1 MRINPTPYR
10 LGVDIGGTFTDVALE
25 GSGPRVTTKVLTTH
39 RAPEE
44 GVLTAIGQALAQA
57 GLAPADLSAIIHGT
71 TLATNALIERKGA
84 RTALI
89 TTQGFRDVLHIGL
102 ENRFEQYDLYLEK
115 PEPLVPR
122 RLRLTVPE
130 RVNAQGQILL
140 PLDETAVW
148 QTASLLREQ
157 EIESVAVAFLHS
169 FVNPSHEQ
177 RVREILETELP
188 ELSISLSCEVSPEIR
203 EYDRFSTVCAN
214 AYIQPKVA
222 RYLGHLQSRL
232 AENGFTCPVFAFL
245 SNGGITDL
253 ETASRFPV
261 RLIESGPAG
270 GAILASTVARQC
282 GLDSVVSYDMGGT
295 TAKLCL
301 LDGGRPATARDFEV
315 ARMYRFKRGSGL
327 PVRIP
332 VIEMVE
338 IGAGGGSLCQVNP
351 LGLITVG
358 PDSAGSEP
366 GPASYGRGGTRA
378 TVTDANLLL
387 GRIDP
392 AAFAGGTLPLDPSAA
407 VSAIIEDVARPLNLP
422 SLLAAQGMV
431 EVVDENMASAA
442 REHAVEHGLSLE
454 GRTLIAFGGSAPL
467 HAAWLAQK
475 MGINQIIV
483 PTGAGVG
490 SAIGFL
496 RAPVAYEIVRSRYQR
511 LGSLD
516 LPTLN
521 TMLADMTAEA
531 RVLVERG
538 APGQPLQVER
548 RAYMR
553 YVGQRHEIAVP
564 LLAQPLQPGD
574 ADKLRT
580 AYDTA
585 YHEQFGRTI
594 PKLEIEVLSWSVAVS
609 TLPQQVQPAPDVEP
623 ITAISPAET
632 RLLFDFER
640 GEPVEAKLY
649 HRADLP
655 PGATLTGPA
664 LIVEAETT
672 TIVPPGWSAR
682 VNGLGYLVLGKVY
695 SPASLQYGG

>member
-1 MRINPTPYR
+1 MLDFYRSEASMRINPTSYR

-25 GSGPRVTTKVLTTH
+25 GPGSRVTAKVLTTH

-44 GVLTAIGQALAQA
+44 GVLTAISQTLAQA

-89 TTQGFRDVLHIGL
+89 TTQGFRDVLRIGL

-130 RVNAQGQILL
+130 RVSAQGQVLL
-140 PLDETAVW
+140 PLDETAVR
-148 QTASLLREQ
+148 QIIPLLRKQ
-157 EIESVAVAFLHS
+157 QIESVAVAFLHS

-177 RVREILETELP
+177 RVREILLAELP
-188 ELSISLSCEVSPEIR
+188 DLSISLSCEVSPEIR
-203 EYDRFSTVCAN
+203 EYDRFSTTCAN

-222 RYLGHLQSRL
+222 RYLQNLQTHLRES
-232 AENGFTCPVFAFL
+232 GFTCPIFAFL

-270 GAILASTVARQC
+270 GAILAGAVARQC

-315 ARMYRFKRGSGL
+315 ARIYRFKRGSGL

-392 AAFAGGTLPLDPSAA
+392 ATFAGGTLPLDPAA
-407 VSAIIEDVARPLNLP
+407 AASAINRDVARPLNLP
-422 SLLAAQGMV
+422 SLLAAQGVV

-454 GRTLIAFGGSAPL
+454 GR
-467 HAAWLAQK
+467 
-475 MGINQIIV
+475 
-483 PTGAGVG
+483 
-490 SAIGFL
+490 
-496 RAPVAYEIVRSRYQR
+496 
-511 LGSLD
+511 
-516 LPTLN
+516 
-521 TMLADMTAEA
+521 
-531 RVLVERG
+531 
-538 APGQPLQVER
+538 
-548 RAYMR
+548 
-553 YVGQRHEIAVP
+553 
-564 LLAQPLQPGD
+564 
-574 ADKLRT
+574 
-580 AYDTA
+580 
-585 YHEQFGRTI
+585 
-594 PKLEIEVLSWSVAVS
+594 
-609 TLPQQVQPAPDVEP
+609 
-623 ITAISPAET
+623 
-632 RLLFDFER
+632 
-640 GEPVEAKLY
+640 
-649 HRADLP
+649 
-655 PGATLTGPA
+655 
-664 LIVEAETT
+664 
-672 TIVPPGWSAR
+672 
-682 VNGLGYLVLGKVY
+682 
-695 SPASLQYGG
+695 